1 MTTLLQALVIA
12 ILAIAGLR
20 MPKGQTRSRLFSA
33 LKAWFTIL
41 CFWALLTHPI
51 EMESGETVIAL
62 RLIADQLSRIDAGTF
77 WLFLSLA
84 TGIKAIGMLSSMY
97 RWQLM
102 LRGQAIELPFK
113 HIFGSFLIGRAIGT
127 FLPSTAGLDGYTL
140 FDASRFTG
148 KTVEVAAAKFVEK
161 VCGFSGV
168 FMTFLIALPFGIGI
182 FGENATLFAL
192 LSIPIAAGVIGGLVV
207 VLVFPGVVQW
217 ILENVPMPAKNRI
230 TGVVTRIS
238 TSAAAYRSKP
248 GMVVQILFLSFL
260 VHFTTAVMYYYT
272 ALAIGADGADFWKI
286 TFGSAIQIFVTVI
299 SPFTIAGEGIR
310 EAAQYVLLGE
320 LIGPGAAIVS
330 AALGFWAAE
339 APTMLGFVFWWMRSD
354 DYTPAFSR
362 VNGVQ
367 VDFDAAAREASSL
380 EGDIE
385 IAAGEEPAL
394 PIGERLWRAP
404 SAGAFAGIAAGLLIG
419 LGEAIVIYR
428 AGLGTESQVFWYG
441 PLAWA
446 ATLGGL
452 SILGGLFL
460 AILPM
465 DRKEIGSWVTRLG
478 FGACLVPFGLF
489 VILFRLRRDI
499 YLEQMPP
506 LGVIVMV
513 LVGATVLLLLI
524 LGPLRGLLDPIAAKL
539 TTPLAPIALL
549 VAALGVGGL
558 LSALLAPA
566 ASNGR
571 PAKDIPADLASKPN
585 IILVMIDTL
594 RADHLSC
601 YGAEFQTPNL
611 CRLAEGGTV
620 YQAFSHASWTKPATA
635 SLLTST
641 LPSTHNAI
649 AKPSTLSE
657 DLTLISESMQEGGY
671 TTGGIVSNV
680 NLAESFGFAQG
691 YDDYYYLG
699 PDYIAYAE
707 ESSSKLIIYQLV
719 RQIWLGLAG
728 GDEVRFND
736 FYQDSQIVNE
746 TAFDWLDIRKDE
758 RFFLFLHYMD
768 PHDPYFEHPY
778 NGVGI
783 ARVSMPEPESAMS
796 GRLRELYRG
805 EIEYL
810 DVQFGKLLAK
820 LEALDNYDDTVIVL
834 TADHG
839 EEFGDH
845 GGFWHGLTL
854 YEEQIH
860 VPLLVKWAGN
870 GRRADSGAESG
881 LARLIDVGPTLLG
894 VAGLDVPESMQGID
908 LRAPFSTRLEKDRQ
922 VLSEEDHEGNV
933 LWSLRTED
941 EKLIVANAGNPRG
954 LPERAFFDISG
965 DPKEMDPYQ
974 DPEAEERL
982 AQMAELQRLA
992 AQGKAVESEDVEM
1005 TLTRCEQLRVL
1016 GYVEDCS
1023 HLR

>member
-1 MTTLLQALVIA
+1 MTTFLQALVIA

-20 MPKGQTRSRLFSA
+20 MQKGQTRSRLFSL
-33 LKAWFTIL
+33 LKAWFTVL

-51 EMESGETVIAL
+51 EMETGEKVMAL
-62 RLIADQLSRIDAGTF
+62 TLIRDQLTRIDAGTF
-77 WLFLSLA
+77 WFFVMIA
-84 TGIKAIGMLSSMY
+84 TGIKSIGMLSSMY

-102 LRGQAIELPFK
+102 LRGQQIELPFK
-113 HIFGSFLIGRAIGT
+113 HLFGSFLIGRAIGT

-140 FDASRFTG
+140 YDASRFSG

-168 FMTFLIALPFGIGI
+168 FMTFLVALPFGIGI
-182 FGENATLFAL
+182 FGANATLFAI

-207 VLVFPGVVQW
+207 VLIYPGVVQW
-217 ILENVPMPAKNRI
+217 ILKNVPIPAKQRI
-230 TGVVTRIS
+230 SGIVTRIS
-238 TSAAAYRSKP
+238 TSAAAYRNKP
-248 GMVVQILFLSFL
+248 GMVAQILFLSFL

-272 ALAIGADGADFWKI
+272 ALAIGADGVDFWKV

-320 LIGPGAAIVS
+320 LIGPAAAIVS

-339 APTMLGFVFWWMRSD
+339 APTMLGFVFWWMRGE
-354 DYTPAFSR
+354 DYAPAFSR

-367 VDFDAAAREASSL
+367 VDFEAAARAATSL
-380 EGDIE
+380 EEDVDTE
-385 IAAGEEPAL
+385 IGEEAAVPL
-394 PIGERLWRAP
+394 GERLWRSP
-404 SAGAFAGIAAGLLIG
+404 SAGAFAGIAAGLSIG
-419 LGEAIVIYR
+419 LGEAIVIYQ

-446 ATLGGL
+446 AILGGL
-452 SILGGLFL
+452 ATLGGLFL

-478 FGACLVPFGLF
+478 FGACLIPFGLF
-489 VILFRLRRDI
+489 VVLFRLRRDV

-506 LGVIVMV
+506 LGVIVLV
-513 LVGATVLLLLI
+513 LAGATILLLLI
-524 LGPLRGLLDPIAAKL
+524 LGPLRKVIDPIATKL
-539 TTPLAPIALL
+539 TTPLAPVVL
-549 VAALGVGGL
+549 
-558 LSALLAPA
+558 LLAGLCLGGVLSVLFSP
-566 ASNGR
+566 
-571 PAKDIPADLASKPN
+571 PDLATGGSKGIARGLESKPN
-585 IILVMIDTL
+585 IILVMVDTL

-601 YGAEFQTPNL
+601 YGAENETPNL
-611 CRLAEGGTV
+611 CRIAEGGTT

-649 AKPSTLSE
+649 AKPSTLSK
-657 DLTLISESMQEGGY
+657 DLTLISEAMQDGGY

-736 FYQDSQIVNE
+736 FYQDSQVVNE
-746 TAFDWLDIRKDE
+746 VAFDWLDKRKDE

-778 NGVGI
+778 NGIGV
-783 ARVSMPEPESAMS
+783 ARVSMPEPEPEMAE
-796 GRLRELYRG
+796 RLHALYRG

-810 DVQFGKLLAK
+810 DVQFGELLAK
-820 LEALDNYDDTVIVL
+820 LDAEGLYDDTIIVL

-839 EEFGDH
+839 EEFADH
-845 GGFWHGLTL
+845 GGYWHGLTL
-854 YEEQIH
+854 YDEQIH
-860 VPLLVKWAGN
+860 VPLLIKWAAN
-870 GRRADSGAESG
+870 SEPVARGAESG

-894 VAGLDVPESMQGID
+894 AVGIDVPETMQGID
-908 LRAPFSTRLEKDRQ
+908 LRAPFSRRLEKDRQ
-922 VLSEEDHEGNV
+922 VFSEEDHEGNV
-933 LWSLRTED
+933 IWSLRTEY
-941 EKLIVANAGNPRG
+941 EKLIVANETNPRG
-954 LPERAFFDISG
+954 LPAREYFDISE
-965 DPKEMDPYQ
+965 DPGELDPYAH
-974 DPEAEERL
+974 PEAEQRL
-982 AQMAELQRLA
+982 EEMAELQRLA
-992 AQGKAVESEDVEM
+992 AEGKAVENEDVEM
-1005 TLTRCEQLRVL
+1005 TFTRCEQLRVL